1 MAYVVNRID
10 FVTQVMAG
18 QNSSMQ
24 TPAEVERLLWRIGLC
39 PNPDVKDWAYAE
51 EELINHEHLSEAAI
65 SQLRSALISR
75 AQHRRLLLVC
85 SQDHVEILGK
95 ALTNGASKES
105 SEWMSKRMAGLLILG
120 PSIHAQLRLDNG
132 PTYQP
137 HYGKS
142 QHPGKFESGKMKG
155 KVSQQTLCPSSSLPV
170 SGPIAQSIHIHT
182 LSSPKQPSLTIQ
194 PTSVFAWL
202 PSLSDTLKAGRREKN
217 IWCHEEE
224 YRDCLSWSILDLLEK
239 DAASCAATRPNRPPL
254 NDREKLESRSSLS
267 ACVMSNTFEG
277 KNAARASLILK
288 ALRWIAFSFR
298 PLKHDELFAALASKP
313 AASAAK
319 PSNIPEYEVALRTVD
334 ELIELCSG
342 LLRADDQGFV
352 EFCDLEVKNLVL
364 QPETSLLDACKPSK
378 IHEMIAMVCMNHLR
392 CLHPQSLFRPWISTN
407 IILTDELE
415 CCRLRS
421 YSTSH
426 WHEHFR
432 SAEAESEYL
441 PSFLDEAIQSV
452 ICPPG
457 SHRDPVGMF
466 QALRINLGLWICCL
480 HDFARTGKTYLQ
492 MGAQVDL
499 RYPLERT
506 PLQIAAANASP
517 DMLKILLEGGAD
529 LESSDA
535 EGWNALQHAFSSG
548 SCDIVSLLIN
558 HQEVASKEHESD
570 PFTSVCQCSTYRDCS
585 QVRTSVHDMAQVA
598 VWSPLKAP
606 SQALAKAT
614 LRTANSEVPGNTVT
628 DVSAYTSNAQ
638 CSLEHKADRS
648 VTLINRE
655 CVSKLPA
662 TKLPLRSKAE
672 VPPSTDAY
680 QDDWLFINE
689 CQPLCGAALVK

>member
-1 MAYVVNRID
+1 MVHVVNRIN

-24 TPAEVERLLWRIGLC
+24 TPAEVARLLWKIGLY
-39 PNPDVKDWAYAE
+39 PNLDVKDWACAE
-51 EELINHEHLSEAAI
+51 EELINHEHLSEPAI
-65 SQLRSALISR
+65 SQLRSALVNR
-75 AQHRRLLLVC
+75 AQHRRLLLIC
-85 SQDHVEILGK
+85 SQDHVEILEK
-95 ALTNGASKES
+95 ALANGGSKES

-132 PTYQP
+132 RTYQT

-142 QHPGKFESGKMKG
+142 QHPGKFESGMTKG
-155 KVSQQTLCPSSSLPV
+155 KVFQQTFCPSSGLPV
-170 SGPIAQSIHIHT
+170 SGPIPQSIHINT
-182 LSSPKQPSLTIQ
+182 LSSPKQLSSTIQ
-194 PTSVFAWL
+194 PSSVFAWL
-202 PSLSDTLKAGRREKN
+202 PSLSDTLKNGRREKN

-254 NDREKLESRSSLS
+254 SDCEKLESRPSFSVC
-267 ACVMSNTFEG
+267 AMSNTFEG

-298 PLKHDELFAALASKP
+298 PLKRDELFAALASKP

-319 PSNIPEYEVALRTVD
+319 PSDIPKDEAALRTVD

-364 QPETSLLDACKPSK
+364 QTETSFLDACKPSK

-407 IILTDELE
+407 TILTDEPE
-415 CCRLRS
+415 CCLLRR
-421 YSTSH
+421 YSTSY

-432 SAEAESEYL
+432 FAEAESEYL
-441 PSFLDEAIQSV
+441 PSILDEAIQSV

-480 HDFARTGKTYLQ
+480 HDFARLGKIYLQ
-492 MGAQVDL
+492 MGAQVNL
-499 RYPLERT
+499 RYPLSRN
-506 PLQIAAANASP
+506 PLHIAAANASP
-517 DMLKILLEGGAD
+517 DMLKILLERSAD

-535 EGWNALQHAFSSG
+535 EGWNALQHAVFSG

-558 HQEVASKEHESD
+558 HQEMASKEHESD
-570 PFTSVCQCSTYRDCS
+570 PFTSVCQCSTYHDCS
-585 QVRTSVHDMAQVA
+585 QVRTSVHDTAQVD
-598 VWSPLKAP
+598 
-606 SQALAKAT
+606 LAKAT
-614 LRTANSEVPGNTVT
+614 LRTAKSEVPGDIVV

-638 CSLEHKADRS
+638 CSLEDKADQS
-648 VTLINRE
+648 VTLISRE
-655 CVSKLPA
+655 CVSKLSA

-672 VPPSTDAY
+672 VPPSVDAY
-680 QDDWLFINE
+680 QDGWLFINE
-689 CQPLCGAALVK
+689 YQPLCGSAPVK